1 MAYRFR
7 AQLHGQRN
15 RLRRGLL
22 LHRKRALHHLYAGEP
37 VVLHEE
43 VASSCLSRIV
53 RVEIAAV
60 VGDVKDAGEET
71 WMLDGKGDIGCPHA
85 THDTG
90 NLVAGEADF
99 VAVREDPV

>member
-1 MAYRFR
+1 
-7 AQLHGQRN
+7 
-15 RLRRGLL
+15 
-22 LHRKRALHHLYAGEP
+22 
-37 VVLHEE
+37 
-43 VASSCLSRIV
+43 
-53 RVEIAAV
+53 V